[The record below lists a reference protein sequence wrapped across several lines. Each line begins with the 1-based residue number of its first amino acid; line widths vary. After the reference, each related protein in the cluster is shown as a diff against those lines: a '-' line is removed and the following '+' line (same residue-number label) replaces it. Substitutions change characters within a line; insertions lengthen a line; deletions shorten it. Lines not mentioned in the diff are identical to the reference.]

1 MKRSQLSYAIWPWG
15 TKTREQAAEA
25 ARDVAAIGYSSLEAT
40 RGAMLAYDF
49 DHKEY
54 RAMLEGYGLRAVSF
68 FFGIPGIGNEAT
80 LFATLERDLDFAAT
94 AGAGM
99 VTLQGTFGRPEVMN
113 EAAMAQNLES
123 MHRFARIA
131 KSFGLKTNAHP
142 HVNTY
147 FMYEDEI
154 DYVMENADRDLI
166 SLAPDTGHIAAA
178 GGDPVALIR
187 RYADRIG
194 FTHLKD
200 YKLGASGTGA
210 PWVGSGV
217 PIMSCFYPMGEG
229 VLDFAEIL
237 GILEAANYTAPLG
250 VELDSPASNIE
261 GARKNYG
268 YLSGYVTD

>member
-1 MKRSQLSYAIWPWG
+1 MKKSQFSYAIWPWG
-15 TKTREQAAEA
+15 TKTREQATEA
-25 ARDVAAIGYSSLEAT
+25 ARDIAAIGYTSLEAT
-40 RGAMLAYDF
+40 KGAMLAYDF

-54 RAMLEGYGLRAVSF
+54 RAMLNGYGLRAVSF
-68 FFGIPGIGNEAT
+68 FFGIPAIGNEAA
-80 LFATLERDLDFAAT
+80 LFDTLEKELDFAANV
-94 AGAGM
+94 GAEL
-99 VTLQGTFGRPEVMN
+99 VTLQGTFGRPEVMD
-113 EAAMAQNLES
+113 EAARAKNLES

-154 DYVMENADRDLI
+154 DYVMNNADRDLI

-178 GGDPVALIR
+178 GGDPVAVVR

-200 YKLGASGTGA
+200 YKLASDGTGA
-210 PWVGSGV
+210 PWVGSGI
-217 PIMSCFYPMGEG
+217 PIMSCFHPMGEG

-237 GILEAANYTAPLG
+237 KILEAAEYAAPLC
-250 VELDSPASNIE
+250 VELDSPASNTE
-261 GARKNYG
+261 GARKNYD
-268 YLSGYVTD
+268 YLAKYIKD